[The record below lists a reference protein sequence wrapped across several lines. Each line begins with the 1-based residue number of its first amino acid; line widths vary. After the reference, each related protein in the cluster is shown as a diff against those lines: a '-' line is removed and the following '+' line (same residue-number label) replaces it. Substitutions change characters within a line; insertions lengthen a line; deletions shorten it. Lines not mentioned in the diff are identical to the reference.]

1 MPSVDA
7 IGLVEPV
14 LATPWEPSV
23 PLKLRPISY
32 LVLGMVRFGATSGY
46 AIKKA
51 ADAGTSAFWPTS
63 LAQVYP
69 ELARLE
75 EAGLLNRSDDSHGA
89 RSRARY
95 ELTEQGEKALLT
107 WLRSSRE
114 APPQMRFE
122 GMLRAFFADALPKQE
137 QLEML
142 RRQRRQLMSIKE
154 HMFDGDLRAAAKAID
169 AGEMHWPIVLGD
181 YGEDM
186 LDFTHEWLG
195 RLEARLEKEISG

>member
-1 MPSVDA
+1 M
-7 IGLVEPV
+7 
-14 LATPWEPSV
+14 
-23 PLKLRPISY
+23 KLRTISY

-75 EAGLLNRSDDSHGA
+75 DAGLLNRSDDSHGA

-95 ELTEQGEKALLT
+95 ELTEAGEEALLA
-107 WLRSSRE
+107 WLRSSHE

-122 GMLRAFFADALPKQE
+122 GMLRSFFADALPKEE
-137 QLEML
+137 QLELL
-142 RRQRRQLMSIKE
+142 RRQRRLVLTLKE
-154 HMFDGDLRAAAKAID
+154 HLFDGDLRAAAKAID
-169 AGEMHWPIVLGD
+169 AGEMRYPILLGD
-181 YGEDM
+181 WGEDV

-195 RLEARLEKEISG
+195 CLEAKLEEELSD

>member
-1 MPSVDA
+1 M
-7 IGLVEPV
+7 
-14 LATPWEPSV
+14 
-23 PLKLRPISY
+23 KLRTISY

-75 EAGLLNRSDDSHGA
+75 EAGLLSRSDDSQGA
-89 RSRARY
+89 RSRAHY
-95 ELTEQGEKALLT
+95 ALTDKGEDALLS
-107 WLRSSRE
+107 WLRSPHE
-114 APPQMRFE
+114 APPRMRFE
-122 GMLRAFFADALPKQE
+122 GMLRGFFADALPKEE
-137 QLEML
+137 QLELL
-142 RRQRRQLMSIKE
+142 RVRRKMILSLKE
-154 HMFDGDLRAAAKAID
+154 HLFDGDLRSAAKAID
-169 AGEMHWPIVLGD
+169 AGEMRWPILLGD

>member
-1 MPSVDA
+1 M
-7 IGLVEPV
+7 GPV
-14 LATPWEPSV
+14 FQTPWGLRV
-23 PLKLRPISY
+23 ALKLRPISY

-95 ELTEQGEKALLT
+95 ELTEKGEQALLA
-107 WLRSSRE
+107 WLRSPHE
-114 APPQMRFE
+114 APLQMKFE
-122 GMLRAFFADALPKQE
+122 GMLRMFFSDALP
-137 QLEML
+137 LEDRVAL
-142 RRQRRQLMSIKE
+142 LKTQQQRVRDLKA
-154 HMFDGDLRAAAKAID
+154 HMFDGDLRGAAKAID
-169 AGEMHWPIVLGD
+169 AGEMLAPILLGD
-181 YGEDM
+181 FGEDM
-186 LDFTHEWLG
+186 LDFIDAWAERLIG
-195 RLEARLEKEISG
+195 RFEARLAEQRGSV